1 MEEIIKVISD
11 WVWSDYFIYLCLIAG
26 LYFSVRTGFLQV
38 TAIREMLRLLFG
50 KKSSDKGISPFQ
62 AFALAIS
69 GRVGTGNIIGV
80 ATAIALGG
88 PGAVFWMWMIAFLGA
103 ASAFAESTLAQIYKE
118 EKNGKYLGGP
128 AFYILKGLGVKWYAM
143 LFAFITLVSTWLLL
157 PGIQSNSMSNA
168 ITNVSGIGFYSI
180 LGFEFNLIGLFI
192 IALLSLIIF
201 GGVKRLSQ
209 VAEIVVPFM
218 AGAYIL
224 IALTIIGLNYE
235 AIPDVIGLIF
245 SAAFNQEALF
255 SGVFGMAIAWGVK
268 RGIYSNEAGQGTA
281 PHAAAAAAVKHPA
294 QQGLVQAFSVY
305 VDTLFVCTATA
316 FIILFTGQYNVR
328 NPAFTDNPQASE
340 YVVQNIDAA
349 HDYTAFTQLAVSQH
363 FDSFGETFVALSLF
377 FFAFTTI
384 MAYYYY
390 AETNL
395 NFIFGK
401 RNNKW
406 LMLVLRIVFLL
417 AVYMGT
423 VHTAD
428 MAWAIGDI
436 GVGLMAWVNFI
447 AILLMS
453 KVVFKVW
460 DDYRQQKKQGKNEPI
475 FVAENLGIKN
485 ADTWKEINERIRS
498 AEELEKARNQTN

>member
-1 MEEIIKVISD
+1 MRSFFMEEIIKIVSN
-11 WVWSDYFIYLCLIAG
+11 WVWSDYFIYLCLLAG
-26 LYFSVRTGFLQV
+26 LYFSIRTGFLQI
-38 TAIREMLRLLFG
+38 TAVKEMLRLLFG
-50 KKSSDKGISPFQ
+50 KKSSDRGISPFQ

-88 PGAVFWMWMIAFLGA
+88 PGAIFWMWVIAFLGA

-143 LFAFITLVSTWLLL
+143 LFAFITLVSTWLIL

-168 ITNVSGIGFYSI
+168 ITNVSGIGFYSL

-255 SGVFGMAIAWGVK
+255 SGVFGIDRK
-268 RGIYSNEAGQGTA
+268 
-281 PHAAAAAAVKHPA
+281 
-294 QQGLVQAFSVY
+294 SV
-305 VDTLFVCTATA
+305 V
-316 FIILFTGQYNVR
+316 
-328 NPAFTDNPQASE
+328 
-340 YVVQNIDAA
+340 
-349 HDYTAFTQLAVSQH
+349 
-363 FDSFGETFVALSLF
+363 
-377 FFAFTTI
+377 
-384 MAYYYY
+384 
-390 AETNL
+390 
-395 NFIFGK
+395 
-401 RNNKW
+401 
-406 LMLVLRIVFLL
+406 
-417 AVYMGT
+417 
-423 VHTAD
+423 
-428 MAWAIGDI
+428 
-436 GVGLMAWVNFI
+436 
-447 AILLMS
+447 
-453 KVVFKVW
+453 
-460 DDYRQQKKQGKNEPI
+460 
-475 FVAENLGIKN
+475 
-485 ADTWKEINERIRS
+485 
-498 AEELEKARNQTN
+498 